1 MTGQQ
6 PGTDSSRTYLTY
18 GQKAALS
25 VWKPLAEA
33 VLATDRPC
41 TNEMLFWLHPMGFKF
56 VNGKLT
62 LPSSAWATPTNPWTN
77 IERFWLDWHWY
88 YAGRTNPETDP
99 NRPDSTIFLILSP
112 KPDQSGLRA
121 LRSAYPL
128 RTDYFTLLNTLY
140 SRVKVALQ
148 ADLDYLT
155 SHVTGFSI
163 DKILAGLVVLFEYF
177 LTFSTA
183 HSLSWGY
190 LRSYIPSNAT
200 GRNTFDWVTGTVG
213 PYTIAIYYC
222 ENGVIRGIDI
232 HTAHQSVDLDI
243 LLQDIVKKQ
252 VAAGELLSDRQDTEI
267 EADAVLQSVVP
278 TEIAA
283 SMPLQADVHIQPI
296 ASIAIR
302 DRVTVNT
309 DADGLLAG
317 THQFEVESSER
328 LISMPRAPVDADIC
342 IVTPVLHPL
351 AAHMLLLPDTASEML
366 TELEVLHIQKF
377 RIKAD
382 PRSYQEFDSRDS
394 SKMGGVV
401 P

>member
-128 RTDYFTLLNTLY
+128 RTDYFTLINALY
-140 SRVKVALQ
+140 SRVKTALQ

-232 HTAHQSVDLDI
+232 HTAHQSVDSDM
-243 LLQDIVKKQ
+243 LLQDITKKQ
-252 VAAGELLSDRQDTEI
+252 VAAGGLLIDRQDTEV
-267 EADAVLQSVVP
+267 EADVALQAMVP

-283 SMPLQADVHIQPI
+283 SMPLRANVPVQTI
-296 ASIAIR
+296 ARMAVR
-302 DRVTVNT
+302 DRVTINA
-309 DADGLLAG
+309 DADGLLAE
-317 THQFEVESSER
+317 THQFEFESSAR
-328 LISMPRAPVDADIC
+328 LISMPRAPVDADMC

-366 TELEVLHIQKF
+366 TELEATHIQKF